1 MATLVAQSTCQLKTL
16 KIGGCISLPTCTRW
30 KTIPDTIS
38 QDIRYPGDEGAIC
51 LAAALL
57 TPHACPL
64 ESLSYINA
72 GFSGVGARAF
82 AAALFCTPPS
92 LTNLNLSGSVF
103 AEKDPTAA
111 DVLEAAV
118 SVAAHRL
125 KQITLTSCG
134 LSQDAAER
142 IYSLVDNP
150 AASFPPRSLTWIEER
165 ELGGQ
170 ATALRSWLLDAASKI
185 SFSYP
190 REEQRFP
197 RKREKHTRDASLQNL
212 THVAEDDIVRPPQE
226 SLSTKIED
234 ESKVANHYKVSARE
248 SRIIIEQE
256 ANDSCDKVKR
266 EEKALSDFQKILRDT
281 LTSFSSFEMQE
292 FLEASCF
299 ASLREKVKALFGRQ
313 NWKETFQCS
322 RNAPERTVVP
332 ETSSS
337 TKVVEKFRN
346 VIKIDQVIA
355 RLEKSMKDVE
365 SQSEIVK
372 QSALVYKE
380 VMTRM
385 ENQNL
390 EQSRMTLLEL
400 ARPLHSAISLGGL
413 VAALSQDPKSTVDE
427 LNMTIEQRQQLYRDR
442 KQAMEQEKQQK
453 RACESRRIKVSVTNV
468 LP

>member
-1 MATLVAQSTCQLKTL
+1 MATLIAQSTCQLKTL

-30 KTIPDTIS
+30 KTIPDAIS

-111 DVLEAAV
+111 DVLETAV

-134 LSQDAAER
+134 LSRDAAER

-150 AASFPPRSLTWIEER
+150 AASFPPPSLTWIEER
-165 ELGGQ
+165 ELGDQ

-190 REEQRFP
+190 REEQRFR
-197 RKREKHTRDASLQNL
+197 RKREEQRVRDASLQNR
-212 THVAEDDIVRPPQE
+212 THVAEDDIVRPTQE
-226 SLSTKIED
+226 SLITEIED
-234 ESKVANHYKVSARE
+234 ESKVVNHYKILARE

-281 LTSFSSFEMQE
+281 LTSFSSFEM
-292 FLEASCF
+292 
-299 ASLREKVKALFGRQ
+299 
-313 NWKETFQCS
+313 
-322 RNAPERTVVP
+322 
-332 ETSSS
+332 
-337 TKVVEKFRN
+337 
-346 VIKIDQVIA
+346 
-355 RLEKSMKDVE
+355 
-365 SQSEIVK
+365 
-372 QSALVYKE
+372 
-380 VMTRM
+380 
-385 ENQNL
+385 
-390 EQSRMTLLEL
+390 
-400 ARPLHSAISLGGL
+400 
-413 VAALSQDPKSTVDE
+413 
-427 LNMTIEQRQQLYRDR
+427 
-442 KQAMEQEKQQK
+442 
-453 RACESRRIKVSVTNV
+453 
-468 LP
+468 